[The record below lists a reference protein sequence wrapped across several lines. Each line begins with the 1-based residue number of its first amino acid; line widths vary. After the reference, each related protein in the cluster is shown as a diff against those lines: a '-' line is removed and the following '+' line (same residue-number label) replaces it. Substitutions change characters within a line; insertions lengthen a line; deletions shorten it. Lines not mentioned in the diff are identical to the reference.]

1 MTSQKI
7 MTFGSKKMYDLTNA
21 N

>member
-1 MTSQKI
+1 